1 MKLYRP
7 ILLLLAIF
15 LFNLIC
21 KAEESINKK
30 PNVIVI
36 ITDDHGYGDLGVYGG
51 NDLKTPNIDNL
62 CNSGV
67 RFTNWYANAPVCAP
81 TRASIMTGKYPRKA
95 GVPNL
100 LGVREPGI
108 HLSQKTI
115 ANAFNSLGYSTG
127 LIGKWHNG
135 AAEGYKP
142 NKRGFDY
149 FFGILEGC
157 VDYFSHM
164 YFLPRL
170 HRPFHDLWRN
180 EEPAWEDGKYLT
192 HLITNESLQFIKD
205 NKDTS
210 FYLNIAYN
218 APHYPLQV
226 PRKYIAEFEGLNQE
240 RQAIAALLLAVDEGI
255 GQLMSELEKLKL
267 LENTI
272 ILFQGDN
279 GPSNEKRNF
288 YSDYENER
296 FEGSSKG
303 NLNGNKGSLFEGG
316 IRVPAAISWKGVIPA
331 GNVNHN
337 IGTSMD
343 IFPTVFSMVGGNLEN
358 YPDLDGKNLT
368 QMIVD
373 GAESPHKIVFW
384 EYRDQRAIREGNWKL
399 IKNPWLDFER
409 QLSDTLMLFNLETD
423 VSESKNL
430 VNEYPEKAKMLLNKL
445 NHIDQTL
452 LNPYDVEK

>member
-1 MKLYRP
+1 MKLYKP
-7 ILLLLAIF
+7 ILLF
-15 LFNLIC
+15 LVVFVLNHNC
-21 KAEESINKK
+21 KAQKSFEKK

-36 ITDDHGYGDLGVYGG
+36 ITDDQGYGDLGVYGG
-51 NDLKTPNIDNL
+51 NDLKTPNIDKL
-62 CNSGV
+62 CDSGI

-81 TRASIMTGKYPRKA
+81 TRASVMTGKYPRKA

-100 LGVREPGI
+100 LGTREPGI

-115 ANAFNSLGYSTG
+115 ADAFKTIGYSTG
-127 LIGKWHNG
+127 LIGKWHLG
-135 AAEGYKP
+135 SADGYRP

-164 YFLPRL
+164 YFLPRS

-240 RQAIAALLLAVDEGI
+240 RQAIAAMLLAVDEGI

-272 ILFQGDN
+272 ILFQSDN

-296 FEGSSKG
+296 FEGSSNG
-303 NLNGNKGSLFEGG
+303 DLNGNKGSLFEGG

-337 IGTSMD
+337 IGISMD
-343 IFPTVFSMVGGNLEN
+343 IFPTLFSMVGGNLEN

-373 GAESPHKIVFW
+373 GAESPHKTVFW

-409 QLSDTLMLFNLETD
+409 QLSDTLMLFNLEAD

-430 VNEYPEKAKMLLNKL
+430 VDEYPEKAKILLNKL